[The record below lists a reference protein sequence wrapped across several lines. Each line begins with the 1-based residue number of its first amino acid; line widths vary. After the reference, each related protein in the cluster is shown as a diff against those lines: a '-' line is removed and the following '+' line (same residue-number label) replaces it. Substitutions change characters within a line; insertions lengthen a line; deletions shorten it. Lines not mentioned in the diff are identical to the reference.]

1 MVTFIFV
8 LIHANNG
15 ICKVYIRVF
24 KVNEKNN
31 LLKLIYVFFQ
41 LLQGIAF
48 VEIENN
54 SLKKKARGIQFS
66 KHEKEVGWR
75 RIGFRSLFLFNRK
88 CLPFSIVVCVKR

>member
-41 LLQGIAF
+41 SLQGIAF

-54 SLKKKARGIQFS
+54 SLKKKR
-66 KHEKEVGWR
+66 EE
-75 RIGFRSLFLFNRK
+75 FNSVNMRK
-88 CLPFSIVVCVKR
+88 RWDGEG